1 MPSLS
6 DEAWAAICA
15 AAGRKHPPDD
25 ETAASILIR
34 GEPASSARAA
44 VSAILFEEYPAFA
57 YDREHIAQARERSR
71 RMLKLLAELAE
82 LYRQTYLPDLPVDEL
97 KAILT
102 GRAQP
107 WIVDDLKTE
116 RDLRGIALLRRR
128 PEALWLVACAIRRA
142 HAHKKSVQWEWLI
155 HRLCGVWLD
164 CFHGELTFTVPPLG
178 GAPRGPAIEFLRAAI
193 SQVEPEPSPATVRDG
208 MRRERAEREN
218 ARQMALDLR
227 RRSARMPD

>member
-44 VSAILFEEYPAFA
+44 VSAILFEEYPAFT

-71 RMLKLLAELAE
+71 RMLKLLAEFAE
-82 LYRQTYLPDLPVDEL
+82 LYRQTHLPDLPVDEL
-97 KAILT
+97 QTILT
-102 GRAQP
+102 GRASP
-107 WIVDDLKTE
+107 WVVDDLKTE
-116 RDLRGIALLRRR
+116 RDLHGIALLWRRV
-128 PEALWLVACAIRRA
+128 EAVWLFACAIRRA

-208 MRRERAEREN
+208 MLRERAEREHT
-218 ARQMALDLR
+218 RRLVLELR